1 MSSEL
6 IAMPSAKGGDSE
18 MLVVSSSCA
27 EEGAIG
33 AGSVIVPLEHYPPY
47 KYQSVREETLS

>member
-18 MLVVSSSCA
+18 MPAVSSSCA
-27 EEGAIG
+27 EEGAVG
-33 AGSVIVPLEHYPPY
+33 AGSVMASLEHYPSY
-47 KYQSVREETLS
+47 KYQGVREETLS